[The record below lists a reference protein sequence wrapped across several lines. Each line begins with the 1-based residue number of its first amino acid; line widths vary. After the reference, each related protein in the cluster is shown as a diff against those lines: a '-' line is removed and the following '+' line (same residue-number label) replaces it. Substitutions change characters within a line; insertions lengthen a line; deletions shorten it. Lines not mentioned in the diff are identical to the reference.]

1 MSHTAIYELA
11 VLYRSDSEDALDKL
25 SAKIKKLI
33 TDADGQILKED
44 VWGKRQLAYPIKK
57 QTHALY
63 IFYDLEI
70 EGKQLDKIESIL
82 NITEEVLRYQFHKPD
97 LKTLAIA
104 LARPAREG
112 RLEKKDNSAKTPAK
126 TPMEVS
132 DVTQS

>member
-11 VLYRSDSEDALDKL
+11 VLYRSDSEDVLDKL
-25 SAKIKKLI
+25 STKIKKLI

-70 EGKQLDKIESIL
+70 DGKQLHKIESIL

-104 LARPAREG
+104 LARPAREV
-112 RLEKKDNSAKTPAK
+112 RVEKKNNSAKK
-126 TPMEVS
+126 QVKVS
-132 DVTQS
+132 DVAQS